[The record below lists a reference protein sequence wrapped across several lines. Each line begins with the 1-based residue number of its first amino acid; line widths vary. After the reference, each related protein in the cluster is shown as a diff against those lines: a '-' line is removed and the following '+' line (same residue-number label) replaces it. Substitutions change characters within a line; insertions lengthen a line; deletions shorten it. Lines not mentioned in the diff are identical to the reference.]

1 MKTTEY
7 YLLDVFTDQPFSGN
21 QLAVFLNADGLPA
34 ATMQSIAHELN
45 LAETVFLS
53 APIEPNHYPMRIFT
67 PTSELPFAGHPT
79 VGTAQLLAKLGLVNR
94 EQTLVLHP
102 PVGELPIR
110 YSGEKAAFTTARP
123 ASITPSPLDQK
134 AAAALLGLQSHQVI
148 DKPVISSCGLAF
160 HLIQLSDPAALK
172 NIQISAA
179 IWADTVAPSGIEQ
192 IYLYVTETS
201 DSSETTLRSR
211 MFSREH
217 GLCEDPATGSAAA
230 ALTGYLA
237 STQTSPLCLQ
247 IHQGVE
253 MGRPSVIYTAAN
265 GDIKP
270 GFVHVGGNAVIVGK
284 GEFYVEQ

>member
-21 QLAVFLNADGLPA
+21 QLAVFLNADGLSA

-45 LAETVFLS
+45 LSETVFLS
-53 APIEPNHYPMRIFT
+53 ASTKPNHYPMRIFT

-79 VGTAQLLAKLGLVNR
+79 VGTAQLLAELGLINR

-110 YSGEKAAFTTARP
+110 YSGKKAAFTTARP
-123 ASITPSPLDQK
+123 AGITPSPLDQK

-148 DKPVISSCGLAF
+148 GKPVISSCGLAF
-160 HLIQLSDPAALK
+160 HLIQLGDPAALK

-179 IWADTVAPSGIEQ
+179 IWADAVAPSGIEQ
-192 IYLYVTETS
+192 IYLYVAETS

-237 STQTSPLCLQ
+237 STQASPLCLQ
-247 IHQGVE
+247 IHQGVD

-265 GDIKP
+265 GGIKP
-270 GFVHVGGNAVIVGK
+270 GFVHVGGNAVVVGK
-284 GEFYVEQ
+284 GEFYVER